1 MDPFGALRRRV
12 GQGRE
17 AGLEKSR
24 QDALLR
30 APELRQLARTCGLSP
45 GSLASRVIGPQVTG
59 LREVGVRASGQDR
72 CRDLFRDL
80 RLTKRSGV
88 LVVSLQQKPLLSS
101 SPVAVG
107 ACAPDASVLSDARP
121 AE

>member
-1 MDPFGALRRRV
+1 MSNAAELRRPVEAFSGEELDPVSLDTGLQAIAVELDLMDPFGALRRRV

-45 GSLASRVIGPQVTG
+45 GSLASRVIGPQVAG
-59 LREVGVRASGQDR
+59 LRQVGVRASGQDR
-72 CRDLFRDL
+72 CRDLL
-80 RLTKRSGV
+80 
-88 LVVSLQQKPLLSS
+88 P
-101 SPVAVG
+101 
-107 ACAPDASVLSDARP
+107 
-121 AE
+121 